1 MAFQISPG
9 VNTSEI
15 DLSTVV
21 PAVSTTTGAI
31 AGVFAWGPT
40 DERILVSS
48 EVELAK
54 RFGKPKTG
62 HNVETFFTAA
72 DFLAYSNSLYV
83 VRVET
88 GADNAVAAYTVTTD
102 VLVDDDADPNTP
114 DVVQTQTSTTEL
126 SGFGAKYKGELGDSL
141 RVQVISPDTFN
152 DSAYNNYFTATPD
165 ADHIHMVV
173 EDRDGKIS
181 GTADTILEVHENVS
195 LRDGVLA
202 EDGTSLYITDHLE
215 RKSDWIAI
223 LDTDTSS
230 FVPVDEISAQTYVF
244 QGGLDGEGESGTN
257 IVQEV
262 INGYDN
268 YKSAEDV
275 DISLVLQGK
284 AVGSNSGVELAQHI
298 IDNIVEY
305 RKDCL
310 AFLSPARES
319 TVALARSGMTAGIL
333 GWKTTLAR
341 STSYAVMDPGYKY
354 RYDKYND
361 KYVYTPM
368 NGDIAGLCVRTDDV
382 RDPWFSPA
390 GYNRGFMKNV
400 IKLPYNPNKTERDQ
414 LYKNNINPVITQ
426 PGQGTLLFGDK
437 TLLSKPSA
445 FDRINV
451 RRLFIVLEKAVA
463 AASKFTL
470 FEFNDEFTRAQF
482 KNLVEPYL
490 RDVQGRRGIYDF
502 RVVCDETNNTP
513 EIIDRNEFIGDIYIK
528 PARSIN
534 FIQLNFV
541 AVRSGVEFEE
551 IVGRF

>member
-48 EVELAK
+48 EVDLAK

-72 DFLAYSNSLYV
+72 DFLSYSNSLYV
-83 VRVET
+83 VRVAT
-88 GADNAVAAYTVTTD
+88 GADNATARFTVTEE
-102 VLVDDDADPNTP
+102 VLVDDDNDANTP
-114 DVVQTQTSTTEL
+114 DVVQTTTTTTEL
-126 SGFGAKYKGELGDSL
+126 AGFGAKYKGEIGNSLKVIVDDPSSFGDSPYNKYFNAE
-141 RVQVISPDTFN
+141 PDEGCVN
-152 DSAYNNYFTATPD
+152 
-165 ADHIHMVV
+165 IVV
-173 EDRDGKIS
+173 EDSDGTIT

-195 LRDGVLA
+195 LRDGKLT
-202 EDGTSLYITDHLE
+202 ENGTSLYITDYLE
-215 RKSDWIAI
+215 RRSDWIAI
-223 LDTDTSS
+223 LNEDTTE
-230 FVPVDEISAQTYVF
+230 FNPIDEISAQTYTF
-244 QGGLDGEGESGTN
+244 DGGLDGSSESTEDVVDN
-257 IVQEV
+257 V
-262 INGYDN
+262 IQGYDLF
-268 YKSAEDV
+268 KSAEDV

-284 AVGSNSGVELAQHI
+284 AIGSNSGAELAQHI

-305 RKDCL
+305 RKDCI
-310 AFLSPARES
+310 AFLSPAAGS
-319 TVALARSGMTAGIL
+319 SIDLTRSNMTAQIIA
-333 GWKTTLAR
+333 WKNQVAR
-341 STSYAVMDPGYKY
+341 STSYAVMDTGYKY

-390 GYNRGFMKNV
+390 GYNRGFLKNV
-400 IKLPYNPNKTERDQ
+400 IKLPYNPNKTERDE
-414 LYKNNINPVITQ
+414 LYKNGINPIVTQ

-437 TLLSKPSA
+437 TMLAKPSA

-451 RRLFIVLEKAVA
+451 RRLFIVLEKAIA
-463 AASKFTL
+463 NASKFTL

-490 RDVQGRRGIYDF
+490 RDVQGRRGIFDF

-534 FIQLNFV
+534 FIQLNFI